1 MNGYAAF
8 LAKEWMEIRRTWRIW
23 VIPGMLVFFG
33 VTSPILAL
41 VTPSLISSLAGSQP
55 GMTITLP
62 PPTPFDAGAQF
73 LKSLNQ
79 LVIFALILGG
89 AGSISGERAT
99 GTAVLAVT
107 KPVTRSALVMAK
119 LTADFLLLAVST
131 LAATL
136 LCGVMTVALF
146 GTVTWRPL
154 FTAVGL
160 WLAFAI
166 LVTSAMSL
174 FSVRFR
180 SRGAAAGAGLV
191 FFFVTLLAAVWPPA
205 ARYSFIGLS
214 SQTGAALAGGTV
226 AWSWSVGTAILG
238 SCLFAIVSVK
248 AFERQEL

>member
-8 LAKEWMEIRRTWRIW
+8 LGKEWMEIRRTWRIW

-33 VTSPILAL
+33 LTSPIIAL
-41 VTPSLISSLAGSQP
+41 VAPSLISSLAGSQP

-99 GTAVLAVT
+99 GTAILAVT
-107 KPVTRSALVMAK
+107 KPVSRSALVMAK
-119 LTADFLLLAVST
+119 LTADLLLLAAST
-131 LAATL
+131 VAATL
-136 LCGVMTVALF
+136 VCGVMTAALF
-146 GTVTWRPL
+146 GTVAWHRL
-154 FTAVGL
+154 FSAVGL

-174 FSVRFR
+174 FSVWFR
-180 SRGAAAGAGLV
+180 SRGAAAGAGLA
-191 FFFVTLLAAVWPPA
+191 FFFVTLLAAIWPPA
-205 ARYSFIGLS
+205 VRYSFIGLP
-214 SQTGAALAGGTV
+214 SQAGAALAGGTV
-226 AWSWSVGTAILG
+226 PWWWSVGTALLG
-238 SCLFAIVSVK
+238 SVAFAIVSMK